1 MKDCKCGR
9 IPPCYGSLE
18 FAIYEEAKKVND
30 EWKKSRALHGKLIDK
45 LRNKLMEGGFLDD
58 THAKVYGVNK
68 QMCDIGKTMNDPMKP
83 LSEEAIQ
90 EIAKALEITRK
101 PKGIIMEK
109 KTKKMTKAEAF
120 EYLKGKKVLCYSSK
134 MGVVQGFVK
143 SLGFHWS
150 DYSEEPML
158 VSILFLGE
166 DGRLTYSV
174 SLKRF
179 EEHESPEISADDIL
193 SIEIVEEK
201 KEPLDRWEEFASKV
215 AKIQETLED
224 DEVCIIT
231 KTNFLTM
238 TK

>member
-1 MKDCKCGR
+1 MKECKNSG
-9 IPPCYGSLE
+9 ILPCSEETVQGIIEALRKLREASEL
-18 FAIYEEAKKVND
+18 EEASNRLAEHIFEDILKSIKSND
-30 EWKKSRALHGKLIDK
+30 
-45 LRNKLMEGGFLDD
+45 
-58 THAKVYGVNK
+58 
-68 QMCDIGKTMNDPMKP
+68 
-83 LSEEAIQ
+83 
-90 EIAKALEITRK
+90 
-101 PKGIIMEK
+101 MEK

-134 MGVVQGFVK
+134 MEVVQGFVK

-158 VSILFLGE
+158 VSILFLGK

-179 EEHESPEISADDIL
+179 EEHESPEISVDDIL

-201 KEPLDRWEEFASKV
+201 YEPLDKWDEFARCV
-215 AKIQETLED
+215 AKVQEKIEE

-231 KTNFLTM
+231 KGNFLTM

>member
-1 MKDCKCGR
+1 MK
-9 IPPCYGSLE
+9 E
-18 FAIYEEAKKVND
+18 KK
-30 EWKKSRALHGKLIDK
+30 
-45 LRNKLMEGGFLDD
+45 
-58 THAKVYGVNK
+58 T
-68 QMCDIGKTMNDPMKP
+68 
-83 LSEEAIQ
+83 
-90 EIAKALEITRK
+90 
-101 PKGIIMEK
+101 K

-134 MGVVQGFVK
+134 MEVVQGFVK

-193 SIEIVEEK
+193 SIEIVDEK
-201 KEPLDRWEEFASKV
+201 KPSQEFVPYELTEMGNVQSTLDDGEVLIITRKQIL
-215 AKIQETLED
+215 KIQL
-224 DEVCIIT
+224 
-231 KTNFLTM
+231 
-238 TK
+238 

>member
-1 MKDCKCGR
+1 
-9 IPPCYGSLE
+9 
-18 FAIYEEAKKVND
+18 
-30 EWKKSRALHGKLIDK
+30 
-45 LRNKLMEGGFLDD
+45 ME
-58 THAKVYGVNK
+58 
-68 QMCDIGKTMNDPMKP
+68 
-83 LSEEAIQ
+83 
-90 EIAKALEITRK
+90 
-101 PKGIIMEK
+101 EK

-120 EYLKGKKVLCYSSK
+120 EYLKGKKVLCCSSK
-134 MGVVQGFVK
+134 MEAVQVFVK

-174 SLKRF
+174 SLERF

-193 SIEIVEEK
+193 SIEIVEN
-201 KEPLDRWEEFASKV
+201 EPLDKWDDFARRV
-215 AKIQETLED
+215 AKIQEALED

-231 KTNFLTM
+231 KGTFGNFLTM

>member
-1 MKDCKCGR
+1 MEDCKR
-9 IPPCYGSLE
+9 ERRLSDPLDPPR
-18 FAIYEEAKKVND
+18 EETMKWAYDV
-30 EWKKSRALHGKLIDK
+30 LGHHL
-45 LRNKLMEGGFLDD
+45 
-58 THAKVYGVNK
+58 
-68 QMCDIGKTMNDPMKP
+68 KTMRELNRKSKLPIEVT
-83 LSEEAIQ
+83 EEHI
-90 EIAKALEITRK
+90 K
-101 PKGIIMEK
+101 IINRFMEEK

-120 EYLKGKKVLCYSSK
+120 EWLKGKKVLCYSSK
-134 MGVVQGFVK
+134 MEMVQGFVK

-166 DGRLTYSV
+166 DGKLTYSV

-193 SIEIVEEK
+193 SIEIVEEC
-201 KEPLDRWEEFASKV
+201 
-215 AKIQETLED
+215 AKDDEDPYFGGRIKDLQEMLED
-224 DEVCIIT
+224 DEVLIIT